1 MDKKK
6 AAARKAAQRA
16 AASGILAKP
25 QYEDGRGDQGP
36 LSAEENIR
44 ASFWPLLGTA
54 VEQQWKGMAKGSSA
68 AGVAFGG
75 GRPTLR
81 ANFSGI
87 ALSTRDNWLHKK
99 HNFWSCC
106 LVVLPKARASSNL
119 SSNSKVIVRSVWYIV
134 CKKSALET
142 FLVSIVG

>member
-1 MDKKK
+1 MHRVDKKK

-36 LSAEENIR
+36 LSAEENMR

-54 VEQQWKGMAKGSSA
+54 VEQQWKGLAKGSSA
-68 AGVAFGG
+68 AGVALGG

-81 ANFSGI
+81 ANFSGTTFTLGCI
-87 ALSTRDNWLHKK
+87 CLHKK
-99 HNFWSCC
+99 SAASPP
-106 LVVLPKARASSNL
+106 VV
-119 SSNSKVIVRSVWYIV
+119 
-134 CKKSALET
+134 
-142 FLVSIVG
+142 